1 MVKHSMDAERYWY
14 LVCCIVWENMI
25 DFNISILYVFG
36 GGRRTDTYFNVYF
49 ECPQLLKSYNTQN
62 SIVLYRLWHHLDI
75 SDPIKH
81 HY

>member
-1 MVKHSMDAERYWY
+1 MY
-14 LVCCIVWENMI
+14 LV
-25 DFNISILYVFG
+25 

-49 ECPQLLKSYNTQN
+49 ECPQLPKSYTQN
-62 SIVLYRLWHHLDI
+62 SIVLYHFWYHLDI